1 MNVSPLFVAVV
12 AATLGYAFLNGMHDS
27 SGLVAAAISSRSM
40 GPRSALFLA
49 AVAEFL
55 GPFLFGTAV
64 AATIGKDLVQA
75 SAITLHVLLIAVSAA
90 IIWNLATW
98 YLGLPSSST
107 HALLGGLI
115 GAVALTSGAQALLLP
130 GFVKVLTALFT
141 APFIGLVAGYFFMAV
156 TKFLTR
162 GASPRINAWF
172 KHVQPLNVVALALA
186 HGTDDGQKSMGL
198 IALALV
204 AAGMETNFVVP
215 FWATFL
221 VALALMVGVGSG
233 GWRIIRTIGG
243 KIYRLRP
250 VHAFSAQTASAAIV
264 LGAALL
270 GAPVSTTQVVSAAI
284 VGVGSAE
291 RVNAVR
297 WQVAGQIA
305 TAWLITV
312 PAGAL
317 VAAVLQL
324 AVGNQLVAGLLH
336 VLVSQI
342 A

>member
-1 MNVSPLFVAVV
+1 
-12 AATLGYAFLNGMHDS
+12 MHDS

-40 GPRSALFLA
+40 GPRAALFLA
-49 AVAEFL
+49 AVSEFI

-75 SAITLHVLLIAVSAA
+75 DAITLHVLLVAVCSA

-98 YLGLPSSST
+98 YFGLPSSST

-115 GAVALTSGAQALLLP
+115 GAVALTGGAQALLLP
-130 GFVKVLTALFT
+130 GFIKVLTALFT
-141 APFIGLVAGYFFMAV
+141 APLIGLVAGYLFMVA

-162 GASPRINAWF
+162 GASPRVNGLF
-172 KHVQPLNVVALALA
+172 KRMQPVNVIALALA

-198 IALALV
+198 IAIAMV
-204 AAGMETNFVVP
+204 AGGLQTGFAVP
-215 FWATFL
+215 FWATLL
-221 VALALMVGVGSG
+221 VALAMTIGVASG

-250 VHAFSAQTASAAIV
+250 VHAFSAQTASAGIV

-270 GAPVSTTQVVSAAI
+270 GAPISTTQVVSAAI

-305 TAWLITV
+305 TAWVVTV
-312 PAGAL
+312 PAAAL
-317 VAAVLQL
+317 VACVVQL
-324 AVGNQLVAGLLH
+324 LLGNQLVVGIFQMISTK
-336 VLVSQI
+336 LV
-342 A
+342 